1 MGLTVLKLEVAN
13 PANPDV
19 VETVEFLI
27 DSGALYSLV
36 PRAVLQRLGINPL
49 KAQTFRL
56 ANGQSIERQIGGAL
70 FKYQDRVGGA
80 TVIFG
85 EEEDSTILG
94 ACTLEW
100 MGLSLDS
107 VRRQLFPL
115 LCDTCAGVRIT

>member
-49 KAQTFRL
+49 KAQTLRP
-56 ANGQSIERQIGGAL
+56 ANGQTIERQIGVACL
-70 FKYQDRVGGA
+70 
-80 TVIFG
+80 
-85 EEEDSTILG
+85 STRI
-94 ACTLEW
+94 A
-100 MGLSLDS
+100 S
-107 VRRQLFPL
+107 V
-115 LCDTCAGVRIT
+115 